1 METSFTFTEALA
13 AQLRAERAASQA
25 SLQSMAD
32 AAGIAPGSVARYL
45 SGERDPAIGTV
56 YRFTSVLDVT
66 LDQLVQRAT
75 RRMDQH
81 STQDAA

>member
-1 METSFTFTEALA
+1 MEAQLTFTEALA

-25 SLQSMAD
+25 SVQSMAD

-56 YRFTSVLDVT
+56 YRFTSVLDVN
-66 LDQLVQRAT
+66 LDQIIQRAIS
-75 RRMDQH
+75 RMDEQN
-81 STQDAA
+81 T